1 MPFPEDGDSK
11 PESSV
16 YDSQPRFNPYDTSE
30 DPESVQ
36 PTSPGPA
43 QSSTAPGFGDTSG
56 ADGEPQPKAAP
67 QDSDGEDGEVPE
79 EEPLPEFDPRHRQDF
94 EGLLY
99 LGRLQET
106 FRLWGHTFVIKTL
119 TTEEVAEIGLII
131 KPYDGTSGFNA
142 AYQAAVVAACVVS
155 VDGKELPKSIEV
167 GGLDELRN
175 VRFPYVLK
183 NWMPP
188 VREEVWNRYFNLEL
202 RSRRVLDAL
211 GEASG

>member
-1 MPFPEDGDSK
+1 MPFPEDGDSI
-11 PESSV
+11 PESSA
-16 YDSQPRFNPYDTSE
+16 YDSQPTFDPYDPPE

-43 QSSTAPGFGDTSG
+43 QLSPAPGFGDTSG
-56 ADGEPQPKAAP
+56 ADGESQEAP
-67 QDSDGEDGEVPE
+67 QDSGGGEEEEAPE
-79 EEPLPEFDPRHRQDF
+79 EDLPEFDPKHRQEF

-131 KPYDGTSGFNA
+131 KPYRDSAGYNA
-142 AYQAAVVAACVVS
+142 VYQSATVAACVVT
-155 VDGKELPKSIEV
+155 VDGKPLPQTIEIDTK
-167 GGLDELRN
+167 DELRN
-175 VRFPYVLK
+175 VRFPYVLR

-188 VREEVWNRYFNLEL
+188 VREAVWNRYFNLEL
-202 RSRRVLDAL
+202 TVRRVLDAL